1 MDDIQNSNNGP
12 SSSGLGTL
20 LSDPAAIARI
30 GNVLKGLGLFSPSE
44 ASEASRQSNGAPAS
58 ADGAEEKISQSGK
71 DATSANGL
79 QDVLA
84 KIAPALSGGAMGGA
98 TSGATG
104 GTVEN
109 SSADTADGAT
119 AGASVGSS
127 DAATGS
133 AASGGL
139 PFSISPEL
147 MSRLPAIMSSLSS
160 SFGGSGSSFGGS
172 GSSSPVGSF
181 GGSAHHPSQN
191 KRLALL
197 HALRPY
203 LSEHRRDAIDRIVK
217 ITALGDL
224 LKKLK

>member
-1 MDDIQNSNNGP
+1 MDDIQNSSNGP

-44 ASEASRQSNGAPAS
+44 ASEASGQSNGAPAS
-58 ADGAEEKISQSGK
+58 ADGAEEKIPSS
-71 DATSANGL
+71 DNNTAMASGL

-84 KIAPALSGGAMGGA
+84 KIAPVLSGGAVGGTAGGA
-98 TSGATG
+98 TSGTSAETA
-104 GTVEN
+104 EN
-109 SSADTADGAT
+109 TASGAADGTMGNA
-119 AGASVGSS
+119 V
-127 DAATGS
+127 
-133 AASGGL
+133 SGGVPL
-139 PFSISPEL
+139 SINPEL

-160 SFGGSGSSFGGS
+160 SFGGSGAA
-172 GSSSPVGSF
+172 SPVGSF